1 MAAWPELDELKQVL
15 DADPDS
21 TVWDG
26 DEDGTRLTALL
37 AAAIQHVKDETGQ
50 DTDEPSYGLGRA
62 ALRLAELMAL
72 KPEVAAAVAGTG
84 RGSASFI
91 SDPSY
96 QAYIFGQRRVFGIG

>member
-26 DEDGTRLTALL
+26 DYDGTRLTALL
-37 AAAIQHVKDETGQ
+37 AAAIEHVKQETGQ
-50 DTDEPSYGLGRA
+50 DTEIPSDGLARA
-62 ALRLAELMAL
+62 ALRLAEMMAL

-91 SDPSY
+91 SDPAY
-96 QAYIFGQRRVFGIG
+96 QAYIFGQRRVFGI